1 MTKLVI
7 DFSAVI
13 IALSLCLYFSVITY
27 QGFALLIEGLA
38 TKRVPSRSSFLGL
51 CQNIGI
57 AAVIGGYTFQG
68 PDLAFAGVLL
78 VASALWAS
86 SGRIPALVPA
96 IEVPLLVSGLLSLA
110 SLGLIY
116 GIA

>member
-7 DFSAVI
+7 DISAVI
-13 IALSLCLYFSVITY
+13 IALSLCLYLSVIAY
-27 QGFALLIEGLA
+27 QGLAILIEGVA
-38 TKRVPSRSSFLGL
+38 TRKVPSRFPFLGL
-51 CQNIGI
+51 CQNVGI
-57 AAVIGGYTFQG
+57 AAVIGGYTFQA
-68 PDLAFAGVLL
+68 PDLAFTGVLL

-110 SLGLIY
+110 SLGVIY
-116 GIA
+116 AIA

>member
-7 DFSAVI
+7 DISAVI
-13 IALSLCLYFSVITY
+13 IALSLSLYFSVITF
-27 QGFALLIEGLA
+27 QGLALLIEGVA
-38 TKRVPSRSSFLGL
+38 TRRVPSRFSFLGL

-57 AAVIGGYTFQG
+57 AAVIGGYTFQR

-86 SGRIPALVPA
+86 SGRIPALLPA

-110 SLGLIY
+110 SLGVIY
-116 GIA
+116 TVA

>member
-7 DFSAVI
+7 DISAVI
-13 IALSLCLYFSVITY
+13 ITLSLCLYLSVITF
-27 QGFALLIEGLA
+27 QGLALVIEGLA
-38 TKRVPSRSSFLGL
+38 TRKVPSRIPFLSL
-51 CQNIGI
+51 CQNVGI
-57 AAVIGGYTFQG
+57 AAVIGGYTFQA

-96 IEVPLLVSGLLSLA
+96 IEIPLLVSGLLSLA
-110 SLGLIY
+110 SLGVIY
-116 GIA
+116 SVA